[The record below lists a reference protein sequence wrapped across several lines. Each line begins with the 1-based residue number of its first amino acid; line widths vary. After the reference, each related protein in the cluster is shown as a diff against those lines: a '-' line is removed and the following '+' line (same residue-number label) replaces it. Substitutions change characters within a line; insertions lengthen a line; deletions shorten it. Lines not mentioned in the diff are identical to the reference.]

1 MIFNQIII
9 NSVSTNKFAFAQQKS
24 NVITLFARVQHC
36 DRQYKK
42 GENALFKTNYT
53 LKNFT
58 RTKAEILVNKLRTS

>member
-9 NSVSTNKFAFAQQKS
+9 ISVLINKFVFVQRKS
-24 NVITLFARVQHC
+24 NVVPRVQHC
-36 DRQYKK
+36 DRQYKTAHT
-42 GENALFKTNYT
+42 ALFKTNYT